1 MIMLKKLINNYKAI
15 NFLML
20 AVMCLLS
27 LYGTAVAIKSDTF
40 KDSSVSLSQI
50 ANIICLVF
58 LTLLSGYLIAKKETA
73 GVMRFFMLFLLNVYI
88 AVFLNLLVGSVYGMP
103 EYTQKLTIYTDLSY
117 FFSMSLF
124 LTIWFYQRQFLEDTV
139 MTRVITVFILT
150 AVAIYTAV
158 IILNLFHPILFLITD
173 DGVFSNTVMDYVSIA
188 TDIACLVFLCIGTLF
203 SSLSRIRKLS
213 FICCIFSPVLF
224 SVLSLND
231 LSITI
236 YGILVVAVMMPVC
249 LIFYNTNDELEKNV
263 LRHEKEETELRV
275 SAMISQ
281 MQPHFL
287 YNSLAVI
294 AALCEEDPA
303 LAAKATNTFSDYLRE
318 NISFAN
324 KSSPIPFT
332 EELSHIK
339 VYVWLEKLRFPKK
352 LNIEYDIGCDTFL
365 LPALSVQPMVENAIK
380 HGICK
385 TRDGGTVRISSFE
398 TDQYYTVTVSDNGTG
413 FDISQ
418 VDSDDRQHLGIENTR
433 YRIQEMVGGS
443 LDIVSTQG
451 EGTTVTIN
459 IPK

>member
-1 MIMLKKLINNYKAI
+1 MIKKLINNYKAI
-15 NFLML
+15 NSLVF

-27 LYGTAVAIKSDTF
+27 LYGIAVAIKSDTF
-40 KDSSVSLSQI
+40 RDGSVSLSQI
-50 ANIICLVF
+50 ASIICLVF
-58 LTLLSGYLIAKKETA
+58 LTLLSGYLIVKNETA
-73 GVMRFFMLFLLNVYI
+73 GVMRYFMLFLLNVYI

-103 EYTQKLTIYTDLSY
+103 EYTQKLTIYTALSY

-124 LTIWFYQRQFLEDTV
+124 LTIWFYQRQFLEETV
-139 MTRVITVFILT
+139 MTRVITVCILT
-150 AVAIYTAV
+150 AIAIYTAV

-173 DGVFSNTVMDYVSIA
+173 EGIFSDTVMDYVSIA
-188 TDIACLVFLCIGTLF
+188 IDIACLVFLCIGTLF

-231 LSITI
+231 LSITV

-249 LIFYNTNDELEKNV
+249 LIFYNTNDELEKDV

-318 NISFAN
+318 NINFAN

-385 TRDGGTVRISSFE
+385 TREGGTVRISSFDE
-398 TDQYYTVTVSDNGTG
+398 DQYYTVTISDNGSG
-413 FDISQ
+413 FDVSQ
-418 VDSDDRQHLGIENTR
+418 PVCDGRQHLGIENTR
-433 YRIQEMVGGS
+433 YRIREMVGGS
-443 LDIVSTQG
+443 LDIESAPG
-451 EGTTVTIN
+451 KGTTVTIK